1 MNKQTYK
8 SMLFESLVDF
18 GNMQTFKSPADK
30 VLETVKKGN
39 MDDFEPTRDAC
50 DEIAVLGR
58 VYDARDNDRPI
69 IREDDE
75 EGDAQ
80 GDIDIDAKDI
90 DLTAKEDDMSDFS
103 GNDAGAM
110 PNATKTDEFDDVI
123 MDEGVFLGED
133 DEEMDDDED
142 TDDDDEDDE
151 GIEEDDEEMD
161 DDENIDEVEDDE
173 DEQRG
178 QAEDEYNG
186 HDGYD
191 GHIPQVS
198 VKSEEILA
206 VIFYLDAHPFFFYL
220 CYGRFPLAFIRS
232 DAQRVGHVLSVHYGV
247 LQFNHPLLS
256 VYGVG
261 YDAVFRLKSQ
271 ACHGHQAKKGK

>member
-173 DEQRG
+173 DDDTDEVEEDDIMHDDTASEEDDPADDPNEEDDTNDEVEEDDEDG
-178 QAEDEYNG
+178 DGTCPECGKDPCECDDDEDDEEDEDDDLRDKPLG
-186 HDGYD
+186 RGFL
-191 GHIPQVS
+191 G
-198 VKSEEILA
+198 
-206 VIFYLDAHPFFFYL
+206 IFHTLPSSHL
-220 CYGRFPLAFIRS
+220 I
-232 DAQRVGHVLSVHYGV
+232 
-247 LQFNHPLLS
+247 
-256 VYGVG
+256 
-261 YDAVFRLKSQ
+261 
-271 ACHGHQAKKGK
+271 